1 MRSFVLFSILGL
13 AGASASTCLA
23 SAKEGGLSAG
33 NDFLDA
39 SVFTY
44 AALQRCQM
52 VVKGGGLTEAMKC
65 EIDVSEAL
73 HSVVSLTK
81 NIILILDD
89 CKLLNDQN
97 IECGQQAA
105 GLVQATAGL
114 SGSIGKTL
122 EHCPRPQ
129 LAGTK
134 PDDISTDAFP
144 EEVIAK
150 CSVYVKDSAK
160 SIFDAITAISQVKKC
175 EPGSKQCVR
184 NGFFVADALAGLG
197 SYLAGTFGYCDRAVQ
212 KATGRSTP
220 LLDSRAALCAEAV
233 ESIVKYSSQ
242 IANAGLGLSDACG
255 SKTGVPRLYDVQ
267 EDTATIAYSSPNML
281 LAALLPVTA
290 IVAFVGGRA
299 YGKRRPAHAV
309 EGLELE

>member
-1 MRSFVLFSILGL
+1 MRSFVLLSVLGL

-23 SAKEGGLSAG
+23 SAKDGGLSAG

-52 VVKGGGLTEAMKC
+52 VVKGGGLTQAMKC

-73 HSVVSLTK
+73 HSVVSLTR
-81 NIILILDD
+81 NIIRILDD

-97 IECGQQAA
+97 VECGEQAA
-105 GLVQATAGL
+105 ELVQATAGL

-129 LAGTK
+129 LTGTT
-134 PDDISTDAFP
+134 PDDISADAFP
-144 EEVIAK
+144 EEVVAK

-160 SIFDAITAISQVKKC
+160 SIFDAVTAISQVKKC

-212 KATGRSTP
+212 KVTGRTTI
-220 LLDSRAALCAEAV
+220 DSRAALCAESV
-233 ESIVKYSSQ
+233 EGIIKFSSQ